1 MKILLLVVE
10 NRDEIKTEYCKF
22 LTHVAWNRLVSGIT
36 FWSGGRP
43 PVWYMRQQM
52 LRKALENK
60 ETTHVLFVDTDVI
73 PQLDCVGKLAAHN
86 LPLVSGV
93 YCDTNGAPI
102 NRKNGTPFIGKNLME
117 VDVFSMG
124 LSLISREVLE
134 KVEYPEPDPI
144 VKPDADVEFCRN
156 VKATG
161 FKIMTDFNVRG
172 AHLLFAP
179 FLSTYSKAD

>member
-134 KVEYPEPDPI
+134 KVEYPEP
-144 VKPDADVEFCRN
+144 VKPWIPDGDVVFCEK
-156 VKATG
+156 VKNAG
-161 FKIMTDFNVRG
+161 FKIMQDFSISGV
-172 AHLLFAP
+172 HLLQGGF
-179 FLSTYSKAD
+179 